1 MTMIYVYEE
10 GKADVICII
19 MGENDDTIMEM
30 FEAEYGSNKYSA
42 THSPAIGFTGGLVVT
57 STTRYLVATPSEG
70 HAFCESQSLL
80 NEVCVSIHTRHSL

>member
-57 STTRYLVATPSEG
+57 STTRYLVANPPLGRRRRE
-70 HAFCESQSLL
+70 
-80 NEVCVSIHTRHSL
+80 NDSISNKQN